1 LIFNIYWD
9 GLRCEDRTAEVLNLA
24 DFSLLQGRAI
34 HVRFPLGMCSRMCHG
49 VCVDFNA
56 DRVWQAIEA
65 CDPRFDGWVFCGV
78 KTTGIYCR
86 PSCPARTPKRE
97 NVRLFGSAA
106 AAQSAGFRACKRC
119 RPDATPGSPEWDLR
133 ADLVGRAMRL
143 IADGLVDREGVGGLA
158 RRLGYTERHVHR
170 QLVAVAGAGPLALA
184 RAQRAQTARILL
196 ETTALPI
203 TDVTFA
209 AGFQSVRQFN
219 ATIREVFALTPSELR
234 TRARRYGRPEDSGAL
249 SLRLPY
255 RAPLDA
261 EGLVAF
267 LGLRAVAG
275 VEEVHDGAYRRSLR
289 LPHGTGVAELR
300 PADGHVHARYWLAD
314 LRDLGAAMQRSRA
327 LLDLDSDPLSVAEVL
342 GSESLLGA
350 LARTAPGRRV
360 PGAVDGH
367 ELALRAVLGQ
377 QVSLRGASTLA
388 ARLTAAHGDELERP
402 LGSVT
407 HVFPSVYAL
416 ADVDPAKLAMPVAR
430 RRALIALVGA
440 LANESLVIDAGAD
453 RGETR
458 HRLLA
463 LPGIG
468 PWTAEYVAMR
478 ALRDPDAFL
487 PSDLG
492 VRHALER
499 LGQRSE
505 PAAAA
510 MLAERWRP
518 YRAYA
523 VQHLWASLP
532 AARARRSAGSTS
544 DVQRLAA

>member
-1 LIFNIYWD
+1 
-9 GLRCEDRTAEVLNLA
+9 
-24 DFSLLQGRAI
+24 
-34 HVRFPLGMCSRMCHG
+34 
-49 VCVDFNA
+49 VDFYS
-56 DRVWQAIEA
+56 DHVWQAIEA

-97 NVRLFGSAA
+97 NVRLFASAA

-170 QLVAVAGAGPLALA
+170 QLVAVVGAGPLALA
-184 RAQRAQTARILL
+184 HAQRAQTARILL
-196 ETTALPI
+196 ETTVLPI
-203 TDVTFA
+203 TDVAFA

-219 ATIREVFALTPSELR
+219 ATIREVFALSPTELR
-234 TRARRYGRPEDSGAL
+234 TRARRFGRPEDGGAL

-261 EGLVAF
+261 DGLIAF
-267 LGLRAVAG
+267 LGLRAVVG
-275 VEEVHDGAYRRSLR
+275 VEEALDGAYRRSLR
-289 LPHGTGVAELR
+289 LPHGTGVLELR
-300 PADGHVHARYWLAD
+300 PADGHVHARYWLVD

-327 LLDLDSDPLSVAEVL
+327 LLDLDSDPSSVASVL
-342 GSESLLGA
+342 GCDPLLGR
-350 LARTAPGRRV
+350 LVRSAPGRRV

-367 ELALRAVLGQ
+367 ELAVRAVLGQ
-377 QVSLRGASTLA
+377 QVSVRGAATLA
-388 ARLTAAHGDELERP
+388 GRLVAQHGEKLERP
-402 LGSVT
+402 LGGVT
-407 HVFPSVYAL
+407 HVFPSAEVL
-416 ADVDPAKLAMPVAR
+416 ADVDPMQLAMPVAR
-430 RRALIALVGA
+430 RRALLALVTA
-440 LANESLVIDAGAD
+440 LARGELVIDAGAD
-453 RGETR
+453 RGDAR
-458 HRLLA
+458 RQLLA

-468 PWTAEYVAMR
+468 PWTADYIAMR

-499 LGQRSE
+499 LGQRGQVADAE
-505 PAAAA
+505 A
-510 MLAERWRP
+510 LAERWRP

-523 VQHLWASLP
+523 VQHLWA
-532 AARARRSAGSTS
+532 TT
-544 DVQRLAA
+544 